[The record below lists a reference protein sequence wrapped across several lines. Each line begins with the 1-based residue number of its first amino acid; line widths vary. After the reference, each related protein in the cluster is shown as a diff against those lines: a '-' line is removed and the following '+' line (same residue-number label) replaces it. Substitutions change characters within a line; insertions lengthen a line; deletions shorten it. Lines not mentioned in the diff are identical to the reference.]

1 MKVFIVGAGGQA
13 RVVYDIISYDR
24 SFEVIG
30 FTDIVLR
37 TPNEKI
43 FGKPVLGKHEIWP
56 ELYNKGIKAAIVAIG
71 DNNIR
76 AQHFYKL
83 KKLGFELINAIHP
96 NSSIAPSAKT
106 GKGVVV
112 SSGAIINTNAR
123 IGNNCIVN
131 TGSVVEHECIV
142 ANHVH
147 IAPRVCVA
155 GRTRIGEK
163 SFIGIGSVVKEY
175 LTIGRNVVVGA
186 GSVVLDDVPDNV
198 MVAGIPAVVKK
209 KRV

>member
-1 MKVFIVGAGGQA
+1 MKVLIVGAGGQA

-37 TPNEKI
+37 RPDEKI

-76 AQHFYKL
+76 ARHFRKL
-83 KKLGFELINAIHP
+83 KRLGFELINAIHP

-112 SSGAIINTNAR
+112 SAGAIINTNAR

-131 TGSVVEHECIV
+131 TGAVVEHECVV

-175 LTIGRNVVVGA
+175 LTIGRNVVIGA
-186 GSVVLDDVPDNV
+186 GSVVLGDVPDNV

-209 KRV
+209 KRA